1 MLLVRERY
9 PDAPAPVMERL
20 WTEKGFEAKRE
31 DMDGLLS
38 QLRGTAEEEMEVGGM
53 SASPSDN
60 KLNTK
65 DKQVDLNAAHAHAHA
80 TPSAASGDETT
91 SQPLTNTTRRSEEDR
106 WTEIVGSELEPRESG
121 EWL

>member
-38 QLRGTAEEEMEVGGM
+38 QLRTKGREAAEEEVWAGERTKEAGNGGI
-53 SASPSDN
+53 D
-60 KLNTK
+60 
-65 DKQVDLNAAHAHAHA
+65 V
-80 TPSAASGDETT
+80 
-91 SQPLTNTTRRSEEDR
+91 
-106 WTEIVGSELEPRESG
+106 
-121 EWL
+121 